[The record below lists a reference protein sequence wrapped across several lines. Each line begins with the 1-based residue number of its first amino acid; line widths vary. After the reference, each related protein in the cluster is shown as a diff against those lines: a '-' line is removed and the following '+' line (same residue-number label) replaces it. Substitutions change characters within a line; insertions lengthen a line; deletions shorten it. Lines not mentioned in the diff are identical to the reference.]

1 MAVPTLR
8 DYQVRARN
16 TSADSE
22 NKIHDDTVARQ
33 FGFRGGLVP
42 GVTVYAYL
50 THPLV
55 QALGTAWLERG
66 TATVRFLAPV
76 IEDEMVTITGTAA
89 ERDGGFEAR
98 LVLRNPENAV
108 CAECT
113 ATLPAA
119 PTAAPDTAAY
129 PPAPLPADRPAASR
143 ESLAP
148 GRQLG
153 SPQVDYDAA
162 CAAEYI
168 EKVGD
173 ALPLYRGVYGWVHPA
188 FYLQQANRALSRNVV
203 VSPWIHV
210 GSAIVHLGGARV
222 GAHLETRGRV
232 ASLWEK
238 KGRDLVELDV
248 LAVAG
253 PEAQPVAHI
262 RHTAI
267 WRLAVRASA

>member
-16 TSADSE
+16 TSAHSE

-55 QALGTAWLERG
+55 EALGTAWLERG
-66 TATVRFLAPV
+66 TATVRFLVPV
-76 IEDEMVTITGTAA
+76 IEDEMVTVTGTAA
-89 ERDGGFEAR
+89 ARDGGLEAR
-98 LVLRNPENAV
+98 LVLKNPADAV

-119 PTAAPDTAAY
+119 PTAAPDAGEY
-129 PPAPLPADRPAASR
+129 SPAPLPADRPPASR
-143 ESLAP
+143 ESLTP

-153 SPQVDYDAA
+153 SPEVDYDAA
-162 CAAEYI
+162 CATDYLEQ
-168 EKVGD
+168 VGD
-173 ALPLYRGVYGWVHPA
+173 ALPLYRGADGWVHPA

-203 VSPWIHV
+203 VNPWIHV
-210 GSAIVHLGGARV
+210 GSAIAHLGGARV

-232 ASLWEK
+232 ASIWER

-253 PEAQPVAHI
+253 PEARPVAHI

-267 WRLAVRASA
+267 WRLAIGASA